1 MSTWS
6 FANTLAAKISFA
18 ISEKNFGRDYLFIA
32 HPKSCAK
39 ETPFMGLLLN
49 SHIIWY
55 DYCMN
60 TYEYGIH
67 ERFMGPLL
75 KHVINVLGVIGRVIQ
90 TSERMAPF
98 KLCTKSSVNRGSG
111 PNWQEYLPW
120 LDVICNFDVLI
131 LLLWPNL
138 VALDS
143 LDFAHLY
150 ESAKKN
156 QWMGL
161 GVFLRQYRL
170 YQKWMA
176 LLSSSLLCL
185 LHAPPSPQLLP
196 TDIPAHFSP
205 TKIFTDSYPRS

>member
-1 MSTWS
+1 M
-6 FANTLAAKISFA
+6 
-18 ISEKNFGRDYLFIA
+18 R
-32 HPKSCAK
+32 
-39 ETPFMGLLLN
+39 
-49 SHIIWY
+49 
-55 DYCMN
+55 CMN

-67 ERFMGPLL
+67 ERFIGPLL

-150 ESAKKN
+150 ESAKKFSVDGTGCSAPVSAVSE
-156 QWMGL
+156 MDGL
-161 GVFLRQYRL
+161 VVQFA
-170 YQKWMA
+170 A
-176 LLSSSLLCL
+176 LLVACT
-185 LHAPPSPQLLP
+185 PITGITP
-196 TDIPAHFSP
+196 T
-205 TKIFTDSYPRS
+205 FTY